1 MTTPT
6 LLKDT
11 AGSLTLYLE
20 RASDGS
26 SATGLTSSTLSV
38 DIKKAGASSFNALSL
53 VDPASATADIGSGAN
68 GTVTTTIDTPGEG
81 GNSWTIEV
89 VVPGG
94 TSPLSVSVVG
104 MAITVSLDVT
114 AGVPNAA
121 ANTATLV
128 AAAIDGE
135 AGISAVASGTG
146 ADSLTSAEG
155 PTSFTGGVDGNLVEF
170 GSGFYELDLAAT
182 DTDVAGSLDVRWSGP
197 TVRTGLLTAF
207 VAETTPTS
215 PVSTQPPPLSSLFGF
230 IYDAQGMP
238 VQGAAVSA
246 RVLSQ
251 PTLLH
256 PATEG
261 MALTS
266 GLVTATTAADG
277 FFSLTLVA
285 GAQVDLFIPA
295 AGFRRTL
302 TVPSTATNVFDIP

>member
-20 RASDGS
+20 HASDGS
-26 SATGLTSSTLSV
+26 PHTGLDASTLSV
-38 DIKKAGASSFNALSL
+38 DIKKAGAASFNAMTL
-53 VDPASATADIGSGAN
+53 VDPASADADIGSGAD
-68 GTVTTTIDTPGEG
+68 GTVTTTVDTPGVG

-89 VVPGG
+89 VVPAG
-94 TSPLSVSVVG
+94 TSPLSVAVVG

-114 AGVPNAA
+114 GGVPNAA

-128 AAAIDGE
+128 AAAIDAE

-146 ADSLTSAEG
+146 ADSLSVAEG
-155 PTSFTGGVDGNLVEF
+155 PTTFTGGVDGNLTEF

-182 DTDVAGSLDVRWSGP
+182 DTDVAGSLVVRWSGP

-207 VAETTPTS
+207 IAETAPTS
-215 PVSTQPPPLSSLFGF
+215 PISTQPPPLSALFGF
-230 IYDAQGMP
+230 IYDAQGVP
-238 VQGAAVSA
+238 VQNAAVSA

-251 PTLLH
+251 PTILH
-256 PATEG
+256 PSVEG
-261 MALTS
+261 MALSS
-266 GLVTATTAADG
+266 GLVTARSDVDG
-277 FFSLTLVA
+277 FFSLTVVA
-285 GAQVDLFIPA
+285 GAQIDLTIAA

-302 TVPSTATNVFDIP
+302 TVPATATNVFDIP